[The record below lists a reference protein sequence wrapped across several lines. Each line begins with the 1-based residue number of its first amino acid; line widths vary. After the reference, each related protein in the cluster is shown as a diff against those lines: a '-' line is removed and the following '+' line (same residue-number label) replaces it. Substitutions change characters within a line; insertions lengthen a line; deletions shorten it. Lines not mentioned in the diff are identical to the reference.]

1 MTATATFLGFYRG
14 AINLWVEDPLT
25 RDYLRELWQGDPSV
39 VFYIG
44 GGADGIQAVLKE
56 AETAGLKNVFA
67 YADRDFR
74 PSNRAHW
81 LDPQKTFTRFV
92 TSVHE
97 IENFLLDADALA
109 ACDLNTGNRSAAEV
123 HTQLQQRASELIW
136 WMACRGVISGI
147 HAEFYDDFP
156 VHPKCPAI
164 TDQAGAETY
173 VLASPWFSGLAARTA
188 GLSAAEVR
196 NRLANTHA
204 RAVEQIADG
213 SWQSEFSG
221 KELFRH
227 VRGYVYTNA
236 SKSTAK
242 AVLDADLAKSVGRW
256 QVDKKRVPQEIDD
269 LLKALKA
276 RASRP

>member
-1 MTATATFLGFYRG
+1 MR
-14 AINLWVEDPLT
+14 N
-25 RDYLRELWQGDPSV
+25 S
-39 VFYIG
+39 
-44 GGADGIQAVLKE
+44 
-56 AETAGLKNVFA
+56 
-67 YADRDFR
+67 
-74 PSNRAHW
+74 
-81 LDPQKTFTRFV
+81 
-92 TSVHE
+92 
-97 IENFLLDADALA
+97 
-109 ACDLNTGNRSAAEV
+109 
-123 HTQLQQRASELIW
+123 
-136 WMACRGVISGI
+136 
-147 HAEFYDDFP
+147 YDDFP

-164 TDQAGAETY
+164 TDKAGMRPTCW
-173 VLASPWFSGLAARTA
+173 PPHGFPGFSARTA

-256 QVDKKRVPQEIDD
+256 QVDEKRVP
-269 LLKALKA
+269 A
-276 RASRP
+276 RN